1 MIKKINNNKNEI
13 KKITI
18 WGLVVNILLSIIKFI
33 IGLLGNSQAVVAD
46 AAHSFS
52 DSSTDIII
60 LFGVKYW
67 TAPPDSKHPFGHK
80 KIESFITIIIG
91 LLLLFAACSIGYN
104 AIITINE
111 NHTEQLK
118 LFTIAGPIISLIF
131 KELLFRK
138 TYQVGVRT
146 NSSSVKA
153 NAWHHRTDALSSIPV
168 LIAVVAALI
177 NPKLLFLDHV
187 GALIVAAFILKLSF
201 DIIFKN
207 IKELIDT
214 GVSQK
219 EINYISKIIK
229 TNDDVMGFHKIRTR
243 KLGSSI
249 YLDLHL
255 EVDGNLS
262 VTKGHIISEEVK
274 NALIK
279 GNPKIIDVMVHLEPK
294 E

>member
-1 MIKKINNNKNEI
+1 MNFKNKI

-18 WGLVVNILLSIIKFI
+18 WGLVGNVLISIIKFI

-52 DSSTDIII
+52 DSSTDLVI
-60 LFGVKYW
+60 LFGIKYW

-80 KIESFITIIIG
+80 KIESFITILIG
-91 LLLLFAACSIGYN
+91 LILLFAACSIGYN

-138 TYQVGVRT
+138 TYQVGAQT
-146 NSSSVKA
+146 NSSAVKA

-168 LIAVVAALI
+168 LIAVVASLI
-177 NPKLLFLDHV
+177 NPKLLFLDHI
-187 GALIVAAFILKLSF
+187 GALIVAAFILKLSIE
-201 DIIFKN
+201 IIFKN
-207 IKELIDT
+207 IRELIDT
-214 GVSQK
+214 GIPKK

-229 TNDDVMGFHKIRTR
+229 TNDDVLGFHKIRTR

-262 VTKGHIISEEVK
+262 VSKGHTISEEVK
-274 NALIK
+274 DALIK